1 MPPKKK
7 DMPTTEMGAF
17 VKPAKD
23 GKKMDGAVR
32 KPNAWVRFVSDYAID
47 NNMTYSCALGDH
59 FLELKQLY
67 RNKDIPKSV
76 AKPKARARAKP
87 KAKPM
92 AMAEPMAMPMPEP
105 VVSEPVAEV
114 KAKRKYVR
122 KPRNPDGTF
131 A

>member
-17 VKPAKD
+17 IKPAKD

-32 KPNAWVRFVSDYAID
+32 KPNAWVRFVSDYAIAND
-47 NNMTYSCALGDH
+47 MTYSCALGDH

-76 AKPKARARAKP
+76 GAKPKSRAKP

-92 AMAEPMAMPMPEP
+92 AMPEP
-105 VVSEPVAEV
+105 APVVAEPVAEV

>member
-1 MPPKKK
+1 MPPKRK

-17 VKPAKD
+17 IKPAKD

-32 KPNAWVRFVSDYAID
+32 KPNAWVRFVSDYAIAND
-47 NNMTYSCALGDH
+47 MTYSCALGDH
-59 FLELKQLY
+59 FLELKELY

-76 AKPKARARAKP
+76 AKPKARAKAKP

-105 VVSEPVAEV
+105 VAMAEPV
-114 KAKRKYVR
+114 KAKRGR
-122 KPRNPDGTF
+122 KPRPRDADGKF
-131 A
+131 I

>member
-1 MPPKKK
+1 MPPKRK

-17 VKPAKD
+17 IKPAKD

-32 KPNAWVRFVSDYAID
+32 KPNAWVRFVSDYAIAND
-47 NNMTYSCALGDH
+47 MTYSCALGDH
-59 FLELKQLY
+59 FLELKELY

-76 AKPKARARAKP
+76 GAKPKARAKAKP

-92 AMAEPMAMPMPEP
+92 AMPMVMPEP
-105 VVSEPVAEV
+105 APAPEPVAEV

-122 KPRNPDGTF
+122 RPRNPDGTF

>member
-17 VKPAKD
+17 IKPAKD
-23 GKKMDGAVR
+23 GKKMDGKER
-32 KPNAWVRFVSDYAID
+32 KPNAWVRFVSDYAIAND
-47 NNMTYSCALGDH
+47 MTYSCALGDH

-76 AKPKARARAKP
+76 DAKPKPRAKP

-92 AMAEPMAMPMPEP
+92 AMPIEPTP
-105 VVSEPVAEV
+105 VVAEPVAEV

-122 KPRNPDGTF
+122 RPRNPDGTF